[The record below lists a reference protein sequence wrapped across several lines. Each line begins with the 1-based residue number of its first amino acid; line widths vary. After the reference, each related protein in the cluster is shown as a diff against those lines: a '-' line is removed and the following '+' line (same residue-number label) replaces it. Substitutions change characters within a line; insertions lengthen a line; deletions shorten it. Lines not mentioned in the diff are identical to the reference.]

1 MSTYIE
7 SPLYGS
13 VLHTLKHIENS
24 FSILTGRKELGTTS
38 ELNDNCYV
46 ALSVFQ
52 NNGLFFAKLK
62 TVVYVYVTRAKL
74 SLKSHGHFFDKFV
87 SNK

>member
-1 MSTYIE
+1 MSMYIE

-13 VLHTLKHIENS
+13 VVHTLKYIENS

-38 ELNDNCYV
+38 ELDDNCHV

-52 NNGLFFAKLK
+52 NNGL
-62 TVVYVYVTRAKL
+62 
-74 SLKSHGHFFDKFV
+74 
-87 SNK
+87 